1 MPRAEVFSSL
11 TDCGLP
17 GIKEIPYGVHMCH
30 FYGGRDELAAAL
42 VPYFA
47 AGLRANERCIW
58 IAAQP
63 LDAAHAKLALME
75 ASVDVAAALAR
86 GALVVRDFQEWY
98 SEGERLRGVE
108 VVRYWLAEEDRALA
122 DGYAGL
128 RITGNVSFLTP
139 ETWATFM
146 DYEEAVNRTFAGR
159 RIVTLCTYPRHGCG
173 GASQLLEVVHRH
185 TCALDRPDDGWQI
198 LMGGAGRS

>member
-1 MPRAEVFSSL
+1 MPSASSL

-30 FYGGRDELAAAL
+30 FYDGRDQLAAAL

-58 IAAQP
+58 IAAEP
-63 LDAAHAKLALME
+63 LGAAHAKLGLME
-75 ASVDVAAALAR
+75 AGVDVGAALGS
-86 GALVVRDFQEWY
+86 GALVVRDFSEWY
-98 SEGERLRGVE
+98 AEGGRLRGTE
-108 VVRYWLAEEDRALA
+108 VVRYWLAEEERALA
-122 DGYAGL
+122 EGYAGL

-159 RIVTLCTYPRHGCG
+159 RIVTLCTYPGHAC
-173 GASQLLEVVHRH
+173 AAAQTLEVVRRH
-185 TCALDRPDDGWQI
+185 TCALERPDEGWQI
-198 LMGGAGRS
+198 LTG